1 MKHENN
7 KSSYYKPS
15 HYQSE
20 DMLYEEKRILKP
32 RRASALKL
40 MGVSLGFVIA
50 IVLLYIAARVFFRVE
65 NITVENNSI
74 YSDEQII
81 KNFSVNEGDFL
92 FSFSSSEAEKELCMK
107 LPYIDKIDIRR
118 VYPSTVEIKVEE
130 LQARYMCVQKNKYIV
145 FSPDLKV
152 LEVSDENKW
161 ADTVVTVELPDV
173 RRAIEGEIIEFSGV
187 EKTEYISGFI
197 KSLGNFKGDTKID
210 KIYLS
215 DYFNIKMLCENRYM
229 ISFGKYDAIDVKMHT
244 LEKVIESKTVS
255 ESAAATID
263 ISDPKEPRVIP
274 YDRADAIS

>member
-1 MKHENN
+1 MSNGEIN
-7 KSSYYKPS
+7 
-15 HYQSE
+15 
-20 DMLYEEKRILKP
+20 LK
-32 RRASALKL
+32 
-40 MGVSLGFVIA
+40 I
-50 IVLLYIAARVFFRVE
+50 
-65 NITVENNSI
+65 N
-74 YSDEQII
+74 
-81 KNFSVNEGDFL
+81 
-92 FSFSSSEAEKELCMK
+92 
-107 LPYIDKIDIRR
+107 
-118 VYPSTVEIKVEE
+118 EE
-130 LQARYMCVQKNKYIV
+130 LTLTESINGLTFGTDAYLLSAFTEGGAKKRCADLGSGTGVIPLLCVQKNKYIV